1 MSIDRAHLA
10 LSLSL
15 LIAFAA
21 ACGAAPA
28 SPATPSSTA
37 PEASASSVQAAASA
51 EPTSA
56 APTAETAAAS
66 PAPGGETWSNDWP
79 KDKQIAFMK
88 KNVAPRLGKVFKAHD
103 SAHYADFSCKTCHGP
118 AYKNPHDFLP
128 RLALKDG
135 KLLAF
140 ADKPEVSKF
149 MAESVVP
156 EMASA
161 IGEPPYDPKTQKGFG
176 CGGCHSIDKK

>member
-15 LIAFAA
+15 LLAFAA
-21 ACGAAPA
+21 ACGASPA
-28 SPATPSSTA
+28 SPTTPSSPA
-37 PEASASSVQAAASA
+37 PEASASAAPAAAAPAADASAPSA
-51 EPTSA
+51 EI
-56 APTAETAAAS
+56 AAA
-66 PAPGGETWSNDWP
+66 GGETWSDTWP
-79 KDKQIAFMK
+79 KDKQLAFMK

-103 SAHYADFSCKTCHGP
+103 AAHYADFSCKTCHGP
-118 AYKNPHDFLP
+118 AYKNPHEFLP
-128 RLALKDG
+128 KLAMKDG

-140 ADKPEVSKF
+140 ADKPDVSKF

-161 IGEPPYDPKTQKGFG
+161 MGEPMYDPKTQKGFG
-176 CGGCHSIDKK
+176 CGGCHGIDKK